1 MHVANQLHDYG
12 KLKANTQGGN
22 LNGPTKQTNW
32 KTNMKDKSKYGK
44 ESIIRKSEDL
54 HLESQH

>member
-12 KLKANTQGGN
+12 KLKANTKDGN

-32 KTNMKDKSKYGK
+32 KTNMKDNSKYGK
-44 ESIIRKSEDL
+44 ESIAWKSEKIFI
-54 HLESQH
+54 